1 MHICTE
7 IMDSYLL
14 LHPPLHF
21 LASNQKMIHLHCTKY
36 WKIIVGPR
44 NIVCKSAVS
53 SNFIQMILLA
63 KPSNNILP
71 ESSSSSLPTSSRI
84 VLTSPAELS
93 CL

>member
-1 MHICTE
+1 M
-7 IMDSYLL
+7 
-14 LHPPLHF
+14 
-21 LASNQKMIHLHCTKY
+21 
-36 WKIIVGPR
+36 VGTR